1 MRAVQNVKAT
11 VLKDFIRENAEPR
24 AVVQTDRFK
33 SYGWLDASEF
43 AHQTV
48 DHRFEYVNWE
58 TGATANGVENVW
70 SLFKELPTQRRMGLP
85 QLFWFVGGIA
95 AECNGS
101 PSAFDVQMLQRPLGR
116 RRTST

>member
-43 AHQTV
+43 AHQT
-48 DHRFEYVNWE
+48 
-58 TGATANGVENVW
+58 GCATN
-70 SLFKELPTQRRMGLP
+70 L
-85 QLFWFVGGIA
+85 
-95 AECNGS
+95 
-101 PSAFDVQMLQRPLGR
+101 
-116 RRTST
+116 

>member
-1 MRAVQNVKAT
+1 MPS
-11 VLKDFIRENAEPR
+11 PR

-70 SLFKELPTQRRMGLP
+70 SLFKELANAAPDGTPTIVLVCGWNCCRM
-85 QLFWFVGGIA
+85 
-95 AECNGS
+95 
-101 PSAFDVQMLQRPLGR
+101 
-116 RRTST
+116 